1 MDAELKYYDRCRD
14 LLMQL
19 KQSWPAGYVLR
30 FHNEPVLQITGHRQ
44 PELDTDNRRDPRS
57 RSTTAHAYAERFSTV
72 EEEPLPAQE
81 TRPPI
86 RSTRAASSNLPP
98 ESPWKETQGYDFD
111 SVRPGV
117 NRAKTTF
124 EGPTQLYR
132 DSSPP
137 QRVSRVPSDNLTVRN
152 QRSQLRPLSR
162 VTPEND
168 SFNEPSDDSTFH
180 SNSSPERSY
189 KERSASPATS
199 HGSGPSRSTS
209 YSTLSAAAN
218 GKKQAPPPPP
228 PSRAKKPPPP
238 PPPMKRSAL
247 STNNTSY
254 A

>member
-1 MDAELKYYDRCRD
+1 VD
-14 LLMQL
+14 
-19 KQSWPAGYVLR
+19 
-30 FHNEPVLQITGHRQ
+30 
-44 PELDTDNRRDPRS
+44 
-57 RSTTAHAYAERFSTV
+57 
-72 EEEPLPAQE
+72 EEPPPVPEA
-81 TRPPI
+81 RPSI
-86 RSTRAASSNLPP
+86 RSARAASSQIPP
-98 ESPWKETQGYDFD
+98 ESPQSEVQGYGYG

-117 NRAKTTF
+117 NRANTTF

-168 SFNEPSDDSTFH
+168 LFSEPSDDSTFH
-180 SNSSPERSY
+180 SSSSPDRSY

-199 HGSGPSRSTS
+199 YGSGPSRSTS

-218 GKKQAPPPPP
+218 GGKKQAPPPPP

-247 STNNTSY
+247 STTNVSY